1 MKKKK
6 LIIAAVLILFFA
18 AAIKFRFAL
27 AYMILGGEPVK
38 IDRSEVSAVSATS
51 VTEVPV
57 RTTKLSEPQ
66 IDRFIEM
73 INSLDLK
80 SSQIKNTKKGGWL
93 YTFSVVKKD
102 GGTAQIAFLDNGL
115 ITVDGYDCFTLHA
128 VSSAL
133 DDYFEGG

>member
-1 MKKKK
+1 MNKKKIVIITV
-6 LIIAAVLILFFA
+6 LLVIAAAV
-18 AAIKFRFAL
+18 KFRFAL
-27 AYMILGGEPVK
+27 AYMILGDEPVQL
-38 IDRSEVSAVSATS
+38 DRSEISAVSATS
-51 VTEVPV
+51 VVSVPV
-57 RTTKLSEPQ
+57 RTVKLSEPQ

-102 GGTAQIAFLDNGL
+102 GSTAQIAFLDNGL

-128 VSSAL
+128 VSNAL
-133 DDYFEGG
+133 DEYFEGG